1 LEWVNKH
8 KNVVEGDDA
17 TISCVPIISSSRA
30 PNVIKK
36 KKGGGYLRNC
46 AQSLKRIARL
56 FDKDRHE
63 VLRALRKK

>member
-17 TISCVPIISSSRA
+17 TISCVSIISSSRA

-46 AQSLKRIARL
+46 AQSLNVL
-56 FDKDRHE
+56 QDFSDKDRHE